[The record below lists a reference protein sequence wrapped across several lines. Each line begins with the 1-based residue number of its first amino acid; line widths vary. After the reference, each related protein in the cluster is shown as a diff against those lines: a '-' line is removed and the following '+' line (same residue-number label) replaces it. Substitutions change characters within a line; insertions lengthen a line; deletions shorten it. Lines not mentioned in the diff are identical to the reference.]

1 MDVNG
6 NLQNLLMSD
15 QAYNKSPKVVH
26 LKYDVELTSGVAGV
40 DGDTGAGPKL
50 HQSRDPTSNA

>member
-40 DGDTGAGPKL
+40 DGDTGAGLKL
-50 HQSRDPTSNA
+50 H